1 MQPELIETLLVAA
14 DGGIP
19 LLQRHLRRLQASA
32 QALDY
37 RCDALA
43 VEADILA
50 AAGRLAAPGPHRLR
64 LLLDPAGQRTI
75 QAAPLPPLAPQ
86 QYIMLGPDTLD
97 ASQPLLRYKTTY
109 RPWYEQAAQ
118 WLAAQPQ
125 VFDLVYMN
133 GRGELCE
140 GSRSN
145 LYLKLD
151 GRWYTPPLSCG
162 CLPGVQRAELLDHG
176 QAHERVLPVGLL
188 REAEGIRLSNAL
200 RGWFDVAL
208 RD

>member
-1 MQPELIETLLVAA
+1 MQPELIETILVAA
-14 DGGIP
+14 DGSIP
-19 LLQRHLRRLQASA
+19 LLPRHLGRLQASA
-32 QALDY
+32 QALGY
-37 RCDALA
+37 RCDAQA
-43 VEADILA
+43 VEADLLA
-50 AAGRLAAPGPHRLR
+50 AAGTLATPGPHRLR
-64 LLLDPAGQRTI
+64 LLLDVAGHRTI

-86 QYIMLGPDTLD
+86 QQIMLGPDMLD
-97 ASQPLLRYKTTY
+97 SSQPLLRYKTTY
-109 RPWYEQAAQ
+109 RPWYQRAAQ
-118 WLAAQPQ
+118 WLPEHPQ

-133 GRGELCE
+133 DRGELCE

-162 CLPGVQRAELLDHG
+162 CLPGVQRAELLDRG
-176 QAHERVLPVGLL
+176 QVHERVLPLALL